1 MSTTAKKITTT
12 TVLKGVSPSSKALPI
27 ISNDFNPVID
37 DILDLENRVDAIE
50 GGTVSLT
57 QVDVADGTVAL
68 PSINFSSDPDT
79 GIYRIGANNVGVTAN
94 GAKVLDIA
102 TTGLGVTGIVTVSST
117 TASTTKDTGAVI
129 IEGGVGI
136 EKEIY
141 AGLSINAG
149 TYLTSGDG
157 TVALPAIGPVS
168 DPDSGM
174 YKVGANQL
182 GFAVNAAKRLE
193 VNTSGAGV
201 VGYFVKGQIAPT
213 NSDIDPADK
222 AVMATSMLNGILTAT
237 PAGAIAYTLPTGTQ
251 MQTAAGTTID
261 VDQSIDFTLINIGA
275 GGIITVTAAAAF
287 TIVGTATVAV
297 NTSANFRIRKTAANT
312 FVLYRMA

>member
-1 MSTTAKKITTT
+1 MAIKLPKNKVLGAPDVKAFPKVQYAKIKEIVDVVNDLTDGTTSLTEVEVGNGTAAAPSMTFTSDSDT
-12 TVLKGVSPSSKALPI
+12 GLYRSAANTLGVSA
-27 ISNDFNPVID
+27 
-37 DILDLENRVDAIE
+37 
-50 GGTVSLT
+50 G
-57 QVDVADGTVAL
+57 
-68 PSINFSSDPDT
+68 
-79 GIYRIGANNVGVTAN
+79 GANIVDISATSVAVASAAALRIAN
-94 GAKVLDIA
+94 
-102 TTGLGVTGIVTVSST
+102 T
-117 TASTTKDTGAVI
+117 TASTTKDTGSAI
-129 IEGGVGI
+129 FEGGIGV

-141 AGLSINAG
+141 AGLSINAA

-201 VGYFVKGQIAPT
+201 VGYFVKGQVAPT
-213 NSDIDPADK
+213 NSNVDPADK

-237 PAGAIAYTLPTGTQ
+237 PAGAIAYTLPTGTE

-275 GGIITVTAAAAF
+275 GGIITVTAAAGF
-287 TIVGTATVAV
+287 TIVGVATVAAAS
-297 NTSANFRIRKTAANT
+297 SANFRIRKTAANT
-312 FVLYRMA
+312 FILYRMA